1 VGAHIGARPR
11 SEVEV
16 EGEGEGEEI
25 CIGAGRD
32 SGL

>member
-1 VGAHIGARPR
+1 MGAHIGARPR